1 MKGAMGKK
9 SLAKGE
15 LLADKKNVTAADS
28 KEDKSN
34 GVSDLLSPELRA
46 QLGLPAGDASDGE
59 EGPGLDIIYT
69 SSKKKK
75 STNVSSVSG
84 SKKRSIMDSDSESDA
99 EPTKPLSK
107 NQQRKL
113 DQLAVSRICRSL

>member
-113 DQLAVSRICRSL
+113 DQLAVSRTCRTL